1 MRPQRGV
8 ARIQDASRCGIS
20 YVLHKPILLYLT
32 GVSAA
37 LVFQQEVQ
45 APSTPLRVAFDGD
58 AVLFSDETD
67 QVFREQGL
75 EGAMQYERAME
86 AVPIGEVSKAAI
98 VSTSSVR
105 VLPQAAKKK
114 AQILTVSLC
123 VYQSSVPRLPDLVSY
138 QKRKKQTEQAG
149 QMSPCFL
156 CNLRC
161 LGVFA
166 GSHKSL
172 CHAPGEYAQE
182 VQSGGVPHSH
192 LPGDSPQWPGHGHP
206 SHQDTPGMG
215 SGHR

>member
-1 MRPQRGV
+1 M
-8 ARIQDASRCGIS
+8 
-20 YVLHKPILLYLT
+20 LYLT

-105 VLPQAAKKK
+105 VLPQAAKEKHK
-114 AQILTVSLC
+114 SLRFPSAFTSPQSLGCLTWC
-123 VYQSSVPRLPDLVSY
+123 PTK
-138 QKRKKQTEQAG
+138 KRKKQTEQAG